1 MTKKKL
7 REENALLRQEAL
19 DLRRARGALH
29 DKYMILA
36 GECRC
41 HKNRC
46 EELSAE
52 LQEVKA
58 KYADELQKRL
68 SLADKVRQ
76 LENE

>member
-7 REENALLRQEAL
+7 REENDFLRQEAL
-19 DLRRARGALH
+19 DLRRARRVLH

-36 GECRC
+36 GECSC
-41 HKNRC
+41 YKNRC
-46 EELSAE
+46 EGLSAE

-76 LENE
+76 LENK